1 MNVSTDNLQ
10 WHSHIPQSDSACN
23 PSPQPHCHQ
32 PLHSPKY
39 VYTSHLER
47 TITHTKYVHLYP
59 DNQNS
64 RWVVDQWCPRSF
76 CSLSKDDTHASRYH
90 GIWMYSINADDFH
103 SLSQCLEAGSLT
115 PNLTADFSWA
125 SELHRMPKPI
135 KKQKNKKKKPKQSAA
150 QRMILSKS
158 CETRDHRMSLLWE

>member
-10 WHSHIPQSDSACN
+10 WRSHTPQSDSACN

-32 PLHSPKY
+32 PIHSPKY

-47 TITHTKYVHLYP
+47 TTTYTKYIHLYP

-76 CSLSKDDTHASRYH
+76 CSLSKDDTRASRYH
-90 GIWMYSINADDFH
+90 GVCINADDFQ
-103 SLSQCLEAGSLT
+103 SQCLEAGSLT
-115 PNLTADFSWA
+115 PNLAADVAWA
-125 SELHRMPKPI
+125 SELHRMPKP
-135 KKQKNKKKKPKQSAA
+135 KKPKQSAA
-150 QRMILSKS
+150 QRMISSKS